1 MTIIEQL
8 KNAHLNARKTRD
20 PIAASI
26 LSVVIGDVQTKEK
39 NGKNFTDADVI
50 ALLKSVCE
58 DIRVSKSKAAGDQL
72 VKFEHELAT
81 LVQFIPKQL
90 TVQDIAGI
98 LAAAGVKSIP
108 DAQKHMRANY
118 AGTFNGADVN
128 KAFAT
133 L

>member
-20 PIAASI
+20 AIAASI

-39 NGKNFTDADVI
+39 NGKNFTDSDII

-58 DIRVSKSKAAGDQL
+58 DIRVSKSKVDGDQL
-72 VKFEHELAT
+72 VTFEHELAALT
-81 LVQFIPKQL
+81 QFISSQL

-108 DAQKHMRANY
+108 DAQKYMRANY
-118 AGTFNGADVN
+118 SGTFSGADVN